1 MAYLTITLDY
11 LRQCLG
17 YFWNR
22 IKKKCSCGLAWQLI
36 MALFSLTSLKKK
48 AIPKYLGTASGWY
61 YKRLPLTYQCIE
73 QGGQAQANQD
83 EGEDHIPV
91 I

>member
-1 MAYLTITLDY
+1 MLVWVSLAVNHGTFLANLV
-11 LRQCLG
+11 
-17 YFWNR
+17 
-22 IKKKCSCGLAWQLI
+22 IKKE
-36 MALFSLTSLKKK
+36 